1 MSETK
6 PALVQITAANYP
18 RFQALVN
25 WRVTGK
31 RGVSDLPQPTDKE
44 LAFASRDGFWVWA
57 AEIEGELVSWI
68 GFVLIPKP
76 DSRVGMIY
84 VDELWTAG
92 EFRRRGIAEVLIE
105 KAIETAR
112 ELRLWKVR
120 LYVGK
125 DNPAAR
131 AFYKK
136 MGFVEDDAEAMFC
149 NYEVRLD

>member
-1 MSETK
+1 MSDLK
-6 PALVQITAANYP
+6 PALVQITAENYH

-25 WRVTGK
+25 WRITGN
-31 RGVSDLPQPTDKE
+31 RRTIDLPHPTVNE
-44 LAFASRDGFWVWA
+44 LVFASREGFWVWA
-57 AEIEGELVSWI
+57 AEIEGELVGWI

-84 VDELWTAG
+84 VDELWTAN
-92 EFRRRGIAEVLIE
+92 EFRRRGVAKLLME

-112 ELRLWKVR
+112 ELQLWKVR

-131 AFYKK
+131 GFYKK
-136 MGFVEDDAEAMFC
+136 MGFVEDDTEAMFC
-149 NYEVRLD
+149 NYGGRLD